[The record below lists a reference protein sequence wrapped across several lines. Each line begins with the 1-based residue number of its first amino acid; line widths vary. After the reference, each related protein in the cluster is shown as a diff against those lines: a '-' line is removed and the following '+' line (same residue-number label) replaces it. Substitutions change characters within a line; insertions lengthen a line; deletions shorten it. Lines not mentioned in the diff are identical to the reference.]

1 MVYNITY
8 IDDQLAW
15 PDYLSNGHF
24 LAAAPRGVL
33 EVRGLGVSTLVA
45 ILVAGPGVVGVGEE
59 RQRTETSGS
68 RREVSRGGSGDLVS
82 PLGLLVLLALPV
94 LPVLTSA
101 AEL

>member
-1 MVYNITY
+1 MTN
-8 IDDQLAW
+8 W
-15 PDYLSNGHF
+15 PGQTTS
-24 LAAAPRGVL
+24 AMATSWPCGVL

-82 PLGLLVLLALPV
+82 PLVLLVWPV
-94 LPVLTSA
+94 MLA